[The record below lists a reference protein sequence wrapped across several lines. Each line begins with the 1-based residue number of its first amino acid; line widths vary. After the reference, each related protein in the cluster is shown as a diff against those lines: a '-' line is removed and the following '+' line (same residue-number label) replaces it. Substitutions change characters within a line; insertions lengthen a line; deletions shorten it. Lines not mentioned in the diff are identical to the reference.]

1 MVAVEEAASS
11 AVSRSA
17 LVRLLQSYSP
27 SSIPGTSGVVTV
39 VVATVWGKVRVVITP
54 YNASGELYRGR
65 GGGGGEIVVSVAD
78 VVQKLGNYR
87 H

>member
-1 MVAVEEAASS
+1 M
-11 AVSRSA
+11 
-17 LVRLLQSYSP
+17 
-27 SSIPGTSGVVTV
+27 VTV
-39 VVATVWGKVRVVITP
+39 VVATVLRRVVMVITL
-54 YNASGELYRGR
+54 YNASIELYRGR

>member
-1 MVAVEEAASS
+1 MVAVVEAASS

-39 VVATVWGKVRVVITP
+39 VVATVWEERVVITP
-54 YNASGELYRGR
+54 YNASIELYRGR

>member
-39 VVATVWGKVRVVITP
+39 VVATVWEERVVITP
-54 YNASGELYRGR
+54 YNASIELYRGR